1 MHLRIVCKARY
12 LSAYM
17 KYLLSTYGKDCL
29 VVNLNPILQRKGVK
43 LNEHKLQ
50 ECL

>member
-17 KYLLSTYGKDCL
+17 KYLLRTYGKDCL
-29 VVNLNPILQRKGVK
+29 VVNLNPIVQRKEVSVNVAG
-43 LNEHKLQ
+43 LRN
-50 ECL
+50 